1 MPPSFLFALQL
12 EEILPE
18 DAHQRCEGTTFI
30 AITKVKLYGA
40 LRSKRVSSF
49 SNRRDLVKALLA
61 SCHLPVL
68 STGAL
73 TTSFRGRRVIDGG
86 VCLPRGEG
94 HLPVS
99 CVAGWLQGQ
108 GAGGRKE
115 EDGGGRRVVDREVA
129 G

>member
-1 MPPSFLFALQL
+1 M

-86 VCLPRGEG
+86 ACLPRGDKRQLRASPGG
-94 HLPVS
+94 HRVRGLV
-99 CVAGWLQGQ
+99 VATRR
-108 GAGGRKE
+108 AE
-115 EDGGGRRVVDREVA
+115 EGGGL
-129 G
+129 